1 MIADQ
6 ALAAQPSGALELD
19 GAGVTELLR
28 AGGPALV
35 EVCAPWCVY
44 GLLLRARTNELARRL
59 SGRIA
64 VARVDVQR
72 WPYIADLLRIRRIPA
87 LVFLRG
93 RRVIHRWYGADVDV
107 SFVETIALRRA
118 VEERR

>member
-1 MIADQ
+1 
-6 ALAAQPSGALELD
+6 
-19 GAGVTELLR
+19 
-28 AGGPALV
+28 
-35 EVCAPWCVY
+35 VY

-93 RRVIHRWYGADVDV
+93 RLVIHRWYGADVDV